1 MMSKELKNRIL
12 SSIILIP
19 VAIFFIIQGSVSFI
33 FFLSLIFLITSFE
46 WLKMTNKKDLVK
58 IFGLLFLFFSFYSV
72 IYIRQY
78 IGLNFFLFLL
88 IICISTDTGGY
99 LFGKIFKGPKL
110 INISPN
116 KTYSG
121 VIGSFLF
128 SILFGLTYINY
139 LGEKSKILLDTDPI
153 FIILLIFF
161 ISLISQIGD
170 LIISYF
176 KRKAKLKDTERFYQD
191 MEVFR

>member
-78 IGLNFFLFLL
+78 IGLNF
-88 IICISTDTGGY
+88 
-99 LFGKIFKGPKL
+99 
-110 INISPN
+110 
-116 KTYSG
+116 
-121 VIGSFLF
+121 SFF
-128 SILFGLTYINY
+128 INY
-139 LGEKSKILLDTDPI
+139 LYIYRYWWL
-153 FIILLIFF
+153 FIWKNI
-161 ISLISQIGD
+161 
-170 LIISYF
+170 
-176 KRKAKLKDTERFYQD
+176 
-191 MEVFR
+191 